1 MFRILSIMLTSQV
14 PKHFIVFIM
23 QHILSSWWLPSFII
37 TVITCYL
44 SLLAHFTKSPVI
56 RPLSTFKSEELKR
69 LTVCLCIFQGKDG
82 LGIFCHGSGFLFF
95 LGWSAVKL
103 AFFKMYSPRVFIIF
117 RVFARLYNYHRYGI
131 PKHSHTQ
138 PTPSTDSHLI
148 IFCLYLS

>member
-82 LGIFCHGSGFLFF
+82 LGIFCHGNGFLFF

-103 AFFKMYSPRVFIIF
+103 AFLKCTVQGYSSYLEYLQGCITTTVMEFQSI
-117 RVFARLYNYHRYGI
+117 LI
-131 PKHSHTQ
+131 PNPPLLLTA
-138 PTPSTDSHLI
+138 T
-148 IFCLYLS
+148 